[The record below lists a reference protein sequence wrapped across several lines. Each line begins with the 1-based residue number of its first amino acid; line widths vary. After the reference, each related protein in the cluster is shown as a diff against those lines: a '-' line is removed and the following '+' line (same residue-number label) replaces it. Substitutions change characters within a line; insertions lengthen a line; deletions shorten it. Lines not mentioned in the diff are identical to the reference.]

1 MNILLT
7 KRLSQEI
14 LDLIKSWGWSYEIVE
29 VLKITPVEVKEIPT
43 NAEAW
48 IISSRNSFEVPKKFM
63 TSAPQLIYCVGA
75 WVKTEFEKLDAKVK
89 VKSFENVKSLSVD
102 VAKQNFKNVVYFC
115 GDEHRQELEEGL
127 KNTDIK
133 ISKVITHQSEMT
145 FPVLKKAF
153 DAVFVF
159 SPRSAESL
167 LKHNQFSAQ
176 ITFACIGSTTADY
189 LRSRGIT
196 NSFIPSYPD
205 SKKLLEEF
213 YLAKSRLAT

>member
-29 VLKITPVEVKEIPT
+29 VLKITQLDVREIPT

-48 IISSRNSFEVPKKFM
+48 IISSRNSFNAPEKFI

-75 WVKTEFEKLDAKVK
+75 WVKTEFEKLNSKVK
-89 VKSFENVKSLSVD
+89 VKSFENVKSLAAD
-102 VAKQNFKNVVYFC
+102 LAKQNLQNVVYFS

-127 KNTDIK
+127 KYTNTK
-133 ISKVITHQSEMT
+133 ISKVITHQSEMI

-167 LKHNQFSAQ
+167 LKHNQFSNQ
-176 ITFACIGSTTADY
+176 TVFACIGSTTADY